1 MGMQLFLFS
10 WCVRHSLTHF
20 YNKPHKENKRERNRE
35 KLKKKIKNPS
45 MSRAGLRAGLTQYWT
60 CLYQRPKP
68 DSPPCGAVRTG
79 LWLPRQQSIC
89 RSRLFASLSL
99 KHFHAP
105 IRGPGTTPANTCFFL
120 GTSVIRIID
129 SQADPGGESL

>member
-1 MGMQLFLFS
+1 MQLFLFS

-105 IRGPGTTPANTCFFL
+105 IRGPGTTPANTCFFSWDFCYKDHRL
-120 GTSVIRIID
+120 TGR
-129 SQADPGGESL
+129 PWG